1 MIEKAKLND
10 LEEVYELIC
19 ILEQKQLN
27 KAHFDKV
34 FQEGIQNEDV
44 EYLVYRKDEKILG
57 FLSFSIHHYL
67 HHDNDT
73 GEIVELVVMP
83 EHRGLRIGEKLLQ
96 AIEDIARERKLE
108 QIELSTSTYRKK
120 PITSMKSMG
129 ISKIIIIIQRILNS
143 LIMNLVTIS
152 I

>member
-57 FLSFSIHHYL
+57 FLSF
-67 HHDNDT
+67 
-73 GEIVELVVMP
+73 
-83 EHRGLRIGEKLLQ
+83 
-96 AIEDIARERKLE
+96 
-108 QIELSTSTYRKK
+108 
-120 PITSMKSMG
+120 
-129 ISKIIIIIQRILNS
+129 
-143 LIMNLVTIS
+143 
-152 I
+152 

>member
-34 FQEGIQNEDV
+34 FLEGIQNEDV
-44 EYLVYRKDEKILG
+44 ENLVYRKDEKILG
-57 FLSFSIHHYL
+57 FLSFSIHHFL
-67 HHDNDT
+67 HHDDDT

-120 PITSMKSMG
+120 AHHFYEVHGYIKDHYNYTKN
-129 ISKIIIIIQRILNS
+129 IK
-143 LIMNLVTIS
+143 
-152 I
+152 